1 MAVVGSGNNTSALG
15 GKLGHRL
22 AGWWV
27 GQVARWL
34 AGWWGNNRQGGRVAA
49 GWPAGGPLVAL
60 AGWWVV
66 VVGWPAGGPLEGNVR
81 QKKSPADRRGF

>member
-1 MAVVGSGNNTSALG
+1 MAVVGSGNNTSALE

-49 GWPAGGPLVAL
+49 GWLLAGPLVARWWPWL
-60 AGWWVV
+60 AGGWW
-66 VVGWPAGGPLEGNVR
+66 W
-81 QKKSPADRRGF
+81 